1 MPILYVRNGQSILR
15 KELKSNNIKKEFE
28 PIKALWNFSFVFW
41 FVTEFTITH
50 SMTAQL
56 ALALFGA
63 ITTLMII
70 ADKKIKMSVIFPL
83 YSLFVIICYLN
94 IALDYSIAPGL
105 SKSLLNTLIKNLI
118 FLVILYHYIAAQ
130 NIDDFK
136 KTFIFATTSA
146 TVIILIV
153 TYVRTGSF
161 ILRGE
166 ASLINSNSLAVC
178 SALTVCW
185 IITTE
190 IKLKLSDGLYISIL
204 SLFFILSGTRKAIIA
219 FVLGVIVYFCL
230 KHPKRLFRNVIIIA
244 ILGGGYFLLIK
255 VPFLYNAMGNR
266 IESFVNLLLGNEGDA
281 SAETRRRFIELGIR
295 HFKQRPMI
303 GFGINTFQTL
313 PGAYGTYSHNNYVEL
328 LFSVGLI
335 GTVTYYLMHGFA
347 LLRSIKQYFIKRTN
361 NIIITIT
368 FIVILI
374 VIDVGMVS
382 YYSRSSLMFIVICY
396 TLSERIKSKDENNK
410 IT

>member
-1 MPILYVRNGQSILR
+1 MYR
-15 KELKSNNIKKEFE
+15 KKQLLKTI
-28 PIKALWNFSFVFW
+28 WNFSFVFW

-50 SMTAQL
+50 SIVAQI

-63 ITTLMII
+63 ITALMII
-70 ADKKIKMSVIFPL
+70 ADKKIKMSVIFL
-83 YSLFVIICYLN
+83 FYSLFVIVCYLN
-94 IALDYSIAPGL
+94 IALGYSIAPGL
-105 SKSLLNTLIKNLI
+105 SKNLLSTLIKNLI
-118 FLVILYHYIAAQ
+118 FLVILYNYIVAQ
-130 NIDDFK
+130 NIDNFK
-136 KTFIFATTSA
+136 KIFIFSTTSA
-146 TVIILIV
+146 AVILLIV
-153 TYVRTGSF
+153 TYVSTGSF

-178 SALTVCW
+178 AAFTVCW
-185 IITTE
+185 IIASE
-190 IKLKLSDGLYISIL
+190 KKLRLSDGLYISIL

-219 FVLGVIVYFCL
+219 LVLGVIVYLCL
-230 KHPKRLFRNVIIIA
+230 KHPKRLFRNVIIIIA
-244 ILGGGYFLLIK
+244 VLGGGYFLLIK

-266 IESFVNLLLGNEGDA
+266 IESFVDLLLGNAGDG
-281 SAETRRRFIELGIR
+281 SAETRRRFIELGLH
-295 HFKQRPMI
+295 HFKQNPII
-303 GFGINTFQTL
+303 GFGINTFQTI

-368 FIVILI
+368 FIIILI
-374 VIDVGMVS
+374 AMDVGMVS